1 MESLLWV
8 LTTGIIQ
15 QQNNNETKIIMEITN
30 YNIEELE
37 NKELINIE
45 GGFLQFVLAG
55 IAIAGALYGAGHAV
69 GEAYYHY
76 THSK

>member
-1 MESLLWV
+1 
-8 LTTGIIQ
+8 
-15 QQNNNETKIIMEITN
+15 MEITN